1 MPRDRKVIP
10 VLLSIAIFIL
20 LEIVSLHMMS
30 NRKDLQRLWITK
42 ASHGFMAL
50 TWGTSQSIAHYFQ
63 LGKENRQ
70 LAMENLD
77 LQKALQHVK
86 AEERAWLLDSMKAGM
101 KTVAGYTYIPA
112 EIVKISSNSQHNYLI
127 INKGS
132 EDGVRPNSG
141 IMTSCGAIGIIDAVD
156 RHYSY
161 GLSFRNADVTVS
173 ARLGMEGAVAPLSWD
188 GRSTNGAILKEVPL
202 QYKFSPGDTV
212 WTSGWSAFFPPDV
225 PLGTVGESKII
236 NGSTNNINV
245 SLFQDFT
252 ALRYVT
258 IVSNDGLAEIKEL
271 ESGGEG
277 LTE

>member
-1 MPRDRKVIP
+1 
-10 VLLSIAIFIL
+10 
-20 LEIVSLHMMS
+20 
-30 NRKDLQRLWITK
+30 
-42 ASHGFMAL
+42 
-50 TWGTSQSIAHYFQ
+50 
-63 LGKENRQ
+63 
-70 LAMENLD
+70 
-77 LQKALQHVK
+77 
-86 AEERAWLLDSMKAGM
+86 
-101 KTVAGYTYIPA
+101 
-112 EIVKISSNSQHNYLI
+112 
-127 INKGS
+127 
-132 EDGVRPNSG
+132 
-141 IMTSCGAIGIIDAVD
+141 
-156 RHYSY
+156 
-161 GLSFRNADVTVS
+161 
-173 ARLGMEGAVAPLSWD
+173 APLSWD

-277 LTE
+277 RTE